1 MARTILKIYYEND
14 TICDV
19 AVTGSVF
26 GQLLDNNNTWLW
38 NDLVIFVRVVRT
50 FNSLTCNNIHEKI
63 TRF

>member
-38 NDLVIFVRVVRT
+38 NDLVIFVRVIRT
-50 FNSLTCNNIHEKI
+50 FNS
-63 TRF
+63 